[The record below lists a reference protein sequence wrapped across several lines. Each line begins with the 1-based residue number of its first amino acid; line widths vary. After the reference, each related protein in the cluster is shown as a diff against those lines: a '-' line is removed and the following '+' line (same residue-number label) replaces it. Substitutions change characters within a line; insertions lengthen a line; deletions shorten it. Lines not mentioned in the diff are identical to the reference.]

1 MCIKDEKPTRPNG
14 YVSTRE
20 IDDAIG
26 YFFENGALENCL
38 SDEKFYVT
46 ILLAHA
52 ANGRN
57 VQLVGLD
64 RENGGL
70 LDESEMIEKGLIE

>member
-1 MCIKDEKPTRPNG
+1 M
-14 YVSTRE
+14 

-26 YFFENGALENCL
+26 YFFENGAVEDML
-38 SDEKFYVT
+38 SDEKYYVT

-57 VQLVGLD
+57 VELVGLD
-64 RENGGL
+64 LENGGMK
-70 LDESEMIEKGLIE
+70 DE